1 MKFDNSLRYSYIEK
15 VRAQRSELVHEWQL
29 IESRKLT
36 LRQNYTSILTSS
48 KYGPLMKTYLWFNL
62 RLEMYHLEESQQ
74 ERLLILRNEHERE
87 LHQMKMALDSV
98 DL

>member
-15 VRAQRSELVHEWQL
+15 VRAQRSEIVQEWQL

-36 LRQNYTSILTSS
+36 LRQNYTSIMTSS

-62 RLEMYHLEESQQ
+62 RFEMYQLEEAQQ
-74 ERLLILRNEHERE
+74 ERLLTLRNEHERE
-87 LHQMKMALDSV
+87 LHEMKVALDPI